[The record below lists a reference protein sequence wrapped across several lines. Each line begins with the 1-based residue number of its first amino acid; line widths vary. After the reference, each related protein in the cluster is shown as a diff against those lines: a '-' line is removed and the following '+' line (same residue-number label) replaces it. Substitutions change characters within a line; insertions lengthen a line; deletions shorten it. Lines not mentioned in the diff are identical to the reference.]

1 MHLPRAPAISQG
13 LAAFLWA
20 LTLGVFELLLMLG
33 VGVPLGTSLIVS
45 VASGFVIFFVV
56 LAFGQDRVRERP

>member
-1 MHLPRAPAISQG
+1 MHLPRPPAISQG

-20 LTLGVFELLLMLG
+20 LTLGAVELLLMLG

-56 LAFGQDRVRERP
+56 LIFGQDRVRSRS

>member
-1 MHLPRAPAISQG
+1 VHLPRPPAISQG

-20 LTLGVFELLLMLG
+20 LLLGVIELLLMLG
-33 VGVPLGTSLIVS
+33 IGVPLGTSLIVA

-56 LAFGQDRVRERP
+56 LVFGQDRVRSGS